1 MYILNIF
8 WLRNLETVHSGN
20 TSSTWLKV
28 TRVNHFLMF
37 PFMLSL
43 LPSFLSLKHTHTHTL
58 DFICNTSLVSDLFQT
73 NFANDGGLIFKK
85 MQIQTD
91 VSSLKVIN
99 SQLSLVIESKDR
111 MNIWNLSLV
120 PKHSF
125 QSLLPEFFIRKQ
137 CFLYPSL

>member
-91 VSSLKVIN
+91 VSSLKVIQHFLRYIKRCTGCIFIIHLSPVN

-111 MNIWNLSLV
+111 MNI
-120 PKHSF
+120 
-125 QSLLPEFFIRKQ
+125 
-137 CFLYPSL
+137 